1 MLASKPILW
10 LPSSTWFQMLYLRL
24 KRLTELHERLYQ
36 RQQHPPNYGI
46 LTGIFAFMMQSVLF
60 TPPEINTYVR
70 ESLNLLCFRETV
82 ERFGM
87 FFLHDLDI
95 TLNDCLPE
103 ILKMDDAD
111 VYRSLK
117 ISAYRTRRVRP
128 QDARNVPEVEV
139 DGDQYPIGPTPTWT
153 QLEKAME
160 NEPWSILKRWQWPE
174 ELDEFARPDAD
185 DNISMA
191 VHLFLSFTFQIWAI
205 LHPVWKTPTADAE
218 PFKPR
223 NLQEALEFWT
233 LDKLH
238 KRLVSYVLQ
247 PCNAGLRGDIP
258 GQRMHPFNE
267 RWRLYMDPAASSATG
282 ARWDTLRE
290 PYGLIGQYQDALK
303 TLSPT
308 DHDSLYGT
316 LETLFSYCQCL
327 PRTSQ
332 KGVWAIDGDRV
343 ILLANPTYYRINAIK
358 AGRSGRRKPTH
369 TSKTVFQSMLIQLAG
384 YTSKITARAV
394 AVKKMLQ
401 KAVESQKK
409 INNKRSG
416 QARNRRAPPVK
427 KSKARSDSRTVETV

>member
-1 MLASKPILW
+1 
-10 LPSSTWFQMLYLRL
+10 MLYLRL

-36 RQQHPPNYGI
+36 RQRHPLNYGI

-117 ISAYRTRRVRP
+117 ISPHRTRRIRLR
-128 QDARNVPEVEV
+128 DARNEPEVEV
-139 DGDQYPIGPTPTWT
+139 DGDQYPIGPTPTWAE
-153 QLEKAME
+153 LEKAME
-160 NEPWSILKRWQWPE
+160 NEPWSILRRWEWPE
-174 ELDEFARPDAD
+174 ELDELARPDAYD
-185 DNISMA
+185 NNISMA
-191 VHLFLSFTFQIWAI
+191 IDLFQSFTSQIWAI
-205 LHPVWKTPTADAE
+205 LHPVWKTSTADTA
-218 PFKPR
+218 PFQPR
-223 NLQEALEFWT
+223 NLKEALEFWT
-233 LDKLH
+233 LDQLH

-258 GQRMHPFNE
+258 GQRMQPFNE
-267 RWRLYMDPAASSATG
+267 RWRLYMDPDASSAMG

-290 PYGLIGQYQDALK
+290 PYGLIGRYQNALK
-303 TLSPT
+303 KLSPI
-308 DHDSLYGT
+308 DRDNLYTT

-332 KGVWAIDGDRV
+332 KGVWAIDGEKV
-343 ILLANPTYYRINAIK
+343 ILLANPTYYKINAIR

-384 YTSKITARAV
+384 YTSNIAARAV
-394 AVKKMLQ
+394 AVKRMLH
-401 KAVESQKK
+401 KAVEARKQS
-409 INNKRSG
+409 NSKRSG
-416 QARNRRAPPVK
+416 KARNRRAPPVK
-427 KSKARSDSRTVETV
+427 KGKATSDSITGCNPEH